1 MASYNIWTLTLY
13 AINKEKDKLWSFL
26 ASSKSVMGFFK
37 QQLLKQPK
45 MVQVDKAFRMSSTA
59 AGPMIF
65 AAELKSFY
73 DETKISGMCMF
84 S

>member
-1 MASYNIWTLTLY
+1 
-13 AINKEKDKLWSFL
+13 
-26 ASSKSVMGFFK
+26 MGFFK